1 MSSNICRNTYI
12 NYGSYLR
19 SRGYDQQICT
29 LVTDL
34 DNGLLPISGF
44 TFGGANSATFAGPI
58 TINSYSSNDG
68 KLLVTGGEND
78 NISNFSIRGLNG
90 LFINGSF
97 VQTTSN
103 TTYSFTLRLTDAE
116 SQTTDR
122 AFTITVTVEATGG
135 GQFN

>member
-44 TFGGANSATFAGPI
+44 TFSGAI
-58 TINSYSSNDG
+58 VLHLQDQLQLI
-68 KLLVTGGEND
+68 V
-78 NISNFSIRGLNG
+78 I
-90 LFINGSF
+90 
-97 VQTTSN
+97 VQMMVN
-103 TTYSFTLRLTDAE
+103 Y
-116 SQTTDR
+116 
-122 AFTITVTVEATGG
+122 
-135 GQFN
+135 